1 MPRFAACVWADY
13 TSGGPVDNRPRPPGS
28 GKRGLRSPLPNS
40 PVQEI
45 MWKLSMHVTGEGGSP
60 LFSVRIDFNVDLSTR
75 Q

>member
-1 MPRFAACVWADY
+1 
-13 TSGGPVDNRPRPPGS
+13 
-28 GKRGLRSPLPNS
+28 LPNS